1 MKKIG
6 IDALSF
12 YVPSLYVDLEKLA
25 IKRNIAFAKLNK
37 GLGLNKMAFPDVNE
51 DTASFA
57 ANALLDLI
65 LTNKVDPSTIGR
77 IYLGTESALDAAKTN
92 INICFRSCRKST

>member
-1 MKKIG
+1 MMKKIG

-77 IYLGTESALDAAKTN
+77 IY
-92 INICFRSCRKST
+92 